1 MKTQPMEH
9 QKEAQKRMDANP
21 TNYALAC
28 EQGTGKT
35 WMLLNDIER
44 QFMGQ
49 RINAAFIL
57 APKGVHSNWIRREI
71 PKHCSIPVTGTA
83 WVSGMGKRAKE
94 KFEQFMTA
102 EVDGLKVLAMN
113 IDAVNTEAGYKAAAR
128 FLRAHRCYFAVDESS
143 RIKTPNAQRTKK
155 VIKLGS
161 LAVSRRIASGTMVT
175 NGPIDLFSQFE
186 FLKPG
191 LLGTTSYRV
200 FVAEFAK
207 VLPPQHGLMQHVQKR
222 NRSGQQPQIIEKD
235 SRGRPIWR
243 NLDKLN
249 AMLAPMMYRVKKS
262 DCLDL
267 PEKIYQTISFNLTP
281 KQQRAY
287 ELMRDECRLLLADGD
302 VQTVKALAALNK
314 LRQITSGFVMVD
326 GVATSMDEAGPRLA
340 ALMEL
345 VADLDGQ
352 FIVWAY
358 YREELRQVSEALA
371 KAGLKVVQYH
381 GGVNNTDREHA
392 VDAFQRGEVDVFVGQ
407 PQSGGIGLT
416 LTNASTVI
424 YYSNDFSLENR
435 LQSEDRAHRIGTE
448 KHVVYYDIL
457 AEDTIDEKIVDAL
470 QSKQDVA
477 NAIIDGEF

>member
-1 MKTQPMEH
+1 
-9 QKEAQKRMDANP
+9 
-21 TNYALAC
+21 
-28 EQGTGKT
+28 
-35 WMLLNDIER
+35 
-44 QFMGQ
+44 
-49 RINAAFIL
+49 
-57 APKGVHSNWIRREI
+57 
-71 PKHCSIPVTGTA
+71 
-83 WVSGMGKRAKE
+83 
-94 KFEQFMTA
+94 
-102 EVDGLKVLAMN
+102 
-113 IDAVNTEAGYKAAAR
+113 
-128 FLRAHRCYFAVDESS
+128 
-143 RIKTPNAQRTKK
+143 
-155 VIKLGS
+155 
-161 LAVSRRIASGTMVT
+161 MVT

-191 LLGTTSYRV
+191 LLGTTSYRA

-207 VLPPQHGLMQHVQKR
+207 VLPPHHGLMQHVQKR

-235 SRGRPIWR
+235 SSGRPVWR

-249 AMLAPMMYRVKKS
+249 AMLAPLMYRVKKA

-267 PEKIYQTISFNLTP
+267 PEKIYQTISFSLAP

-345 VADLDGQ
+345 VADLNGQ

-381 GGVNNTDREHA
+381 GGVNNADREHA

>member
-1 MKTQPMEH
+1 MKTKPMKH
-9 QKEAQKRMDANP
+9 QEEGQARMDANP
-21 TNYALAC
+21 SVYALAC

-35 WMLLNDIER
+35 WMLLNDMER
-44 QFMGQ
+44 QFMGG
-49 RINAAFIL
+49 RVNAALVI

-71 PKHCSIPVTGTA
+71 PKHCSIPVSGYA
-83 WVSGMGKRAKE
+83 WVSGMGKRAKA
-94 KFEQFMTA
+94 KFDAFM
-102 EVDGLKVLAMN
+102 ELEFEGLKVLAMN
-113 IDAVNTEAGYKAAAR
+113 VDAVNTEAGYAAAAK
-128 FLRAHRCYFAVDESS
+128 FLKMHRCYMAVDESS

-155 VIKLGS
+155 LIKLGA

-191 LLGTTSYRV
+191 LLGTTSYRA
-200 FVAEFAK
+200 FVAEYAK
-207 VLPPQHGLMQHVQKR
+207 ILPPQHGLMQHVQKR
-222 NRSGQQPQIIEKD
+222 NRSGQAPQIIEKD
-235 SRGRPIWR
+235 DRGRPIWR
-243 NLDKLN
+243 NLEKLN
-249 AMLAPMMYRVKKS
+249 ALLAPMMYRVKKV

-267 PEKIYQTISFNLTP
+267 PEKIYQTISFPLAP
-281 KQQRAY
+281 KQQGAY
-287 ELMRDECRLLLADGD
+287 ELMRDEFRLLLDDGD
-302 VQTVKALAALNK
+302 FQTVKALAALNK

-326 GVATSMDEAGPRLA
+326 GVAASLSESGPRLS
-340 ALMEL
+340 ALMEI
-345 VADLDGQ
+345 VEDLDGQ

-381 GGVNNTDREHA
+381 GGVNNADREYA

-470 QSKQDVA
+470 HSKQDVA